1 MEWIHLTMLRRG
13 AERAL
18 AHVLVSTDAGL
29 RVAESTGLPASL
41 ALIVHFDLPQRK
53 VTAPAMLL
61 CSLRS
66 AFAHP

>member
-1 MEWIHLTMLRRG
+1 MPRHS
-13 AERAL
+13 AEKAL

-53 VTAPAMLL
+53 VIAPAMLL
-61 CSLRS
+61 CIQR
-66 AFAHP
+66 FAHAPTHP

>member
-1 MEWIHLTMLRRG
+1 MQRHG

-53 VTAPAMLL
+53 VIAAAMLL
-61 CSLRS
+61 CILCS
-66 AFAHP
+66 AHAHAHQ